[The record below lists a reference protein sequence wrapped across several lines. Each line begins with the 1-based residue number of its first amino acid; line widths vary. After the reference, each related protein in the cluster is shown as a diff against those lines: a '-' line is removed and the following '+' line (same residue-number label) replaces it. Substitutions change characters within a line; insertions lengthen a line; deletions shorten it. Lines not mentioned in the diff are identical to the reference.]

1 MQRVSE
7 RTKRRYGARACR
19 GRMWLRTLRLS
30 TAQRSAALATVSI
43 LVAAVDGKG
52 IPTVRERALNP

>member
-7 RTKRRYGARACR
+7 RTKRRYGSRVARPDAAQDFEALYR
-19 GRMWLRTLRLS
+19 
-30 TAQRSAALATVSI
+30 AQRSAALATVSI

-52 IPTVRERALNP
+52 IPTVKERALNP

>member
-1 MQRVSE
+1 
-7 RTKRRYGARACR
+7 
-19 GRMWLRTLRLS
+19 MWLRTLRLS

-52 IPTVRERALNP
+52 IPTVKERALNP